1 MSEEHIPDTLSPIE
15 VNNQINHH
23 YKFFKIAE
31 LWFMHQQRHGG
42 FLVKIEFSD
51 GYLIMTF

>member
-15 VNNQINHH
+15 INNQINHH
-23 YKFFKIAE
+23 YKFFKIAD